1 MNIRLFKKRQMNRM
15 YNWMV
20 MTGHGSNAIDP
31 YFMSVKQ
38 IESICNHENEVWKR
52 NEFCRKRKLGNVS
65 YERMEHADRLK
76 NYINKRYERRQH
88 ADERHKRN
96 SN

>member
-1 MNIRLFKKRQMNRM
+1 MNIRLLKKRQMNRM

-38 IESICNHENEVWKR
+38 IENICSHESEVWKR
-52 NEFCRKRKLGNVS
+52 NEFCRKRKLGIVS

-88 ADERHKRN
+88 ADKRHKRN